1 MRVLFWLRLQ
11 KVNKRGQCA
20 IMCRI
25 TAGGVRANDFSTG
38 QFCNP
43 KDWNQRSQ
51 GSKDRLQNSQLQ
63 EIKRSAEAYLLQAQ
77 LSGEEIDPRKIA
89 NLITGKVADHEDLL
103 NLFDRYLEH
112 QAEKKART
120 KKRYCQVKREVQ
132 AFLQMRGYGRISGE
146 KFTMSM
152 ARELLDFFGSNGSRI
167 HYTSRKVLL
176 IRAVLQFGVQYG
188 YIKTNPLF
196 QFKGCHAPRKEIVAL
211 NQAQLKHLQK
221 LAAGSDR
228 IRRIADLFLFQCF
241 TGLDY
246 GCTQTF
252 DPAEHLRRDPDGR
265 IWLVKH
271 RCKNGEKAFAP
282 WLPEAE
288 AILQR
293 HGGRLPK
300 ISNQKYNRYLKEL
313 AQVSGLEL
321 HLTSHVGRKT
331 FGMVMLNKGISIEA
345 VSRMLGHRYITTT
358 QRHYAQVL
366 EERVRMEFK
375 V

>member
-1 MRVLFWLRLQ
+1 
-11 KVNKRGQCA
+11 
-20 IMCRI
+20 
-25 TAGGVRANDFSTG
+25 
-38 QFCNP
+38 
-43 KDWNQRSQ
+43 
-51 GSKDRLQNSQLQ
+51 
-63 EIKRSAEAYLLQAQ
+63 
-77 LSGEEIDPRKIA
+77 
-89 NLITGKVADHEDLL
+89 
-103 NLFDRYLEH
+103 
-112 QAEKKART
+112 
-120 KKRYCQVKREVQ
+120 
-132 AFLQMRGYGRISGE
+132 
-146 KFTMSM
+146 
-152 ARELLDFFGSNGSRI
+152 
-167 HYTSRKVLL
+167 
-176 IRAVLQFGVQYG
+176 
-188 YIKTNPLF
+188 
-196 QFKGCHAPRKEIVAL
+196 VAL

-252 DPAEHLRRDPDGR
+252 DPAQHLRQDPDGR

-288 AILQR
+288 AILKR
-293 HGGRLPK
+293 HGGQLPR

-366 EERVRMEFK
+366 EERVRMEC